1 MKKYLF
7 SAGIIVL
14 TVFTWVC
21 TYSSLPDNLATHWG
35 LNGSANDYQAKA
47 NAMMMLIGIMII
59 LYILMVII
67 PKIDPKNNYKTF
79 IRPYMAIFNT
89 MFAVLF
95 VINLITILTG
105 LGYDLPITHLVTLA
119 VGALFMVL
127 GNFIQIVKPN
137 FFLGI
142 RTPWTLSSERVWK
155 DTHRVSSKLFVLA
168 GMLMMLAAFLP
179 PVYRVSVIF
188 MSAIG
193 CIILSLLYSYIVY
206 QRQLNK

>member
-1 MKKYLF
+1 MKKYFF

-14 TVFTWVC
+14 TVFTWAF

-35 LNGSANDYQAKA
+35 LNGSANDYTSKF
-47 NAMMMLIGIMII
+47 NAMVMLIGIMII
-59 LYILMVII
+59 QYILMVII

-89 MFAVLF
+89 LFAVLF
-95 VINLITILTG
+95 VINLMTILTG
-105 LGYDLPITHLVTLA
+105 LGYDLPISY
-119 VGALFMVL
+119 L
-127 GNFIQIVKPN
+127 GNFIVGVIFMVFGNFIQKVKPN
-137 FFLGI
+137 YFLGI

-155 DTHRVSSKLFVLA
+155 DTHRVSSKIFVLA
-168 GMLMMLAAFLP
+168 GILMMLAAFLP

-188 MSAIG
+188 IAVIG